1 MLINRLYKSKNT
13 ANNNK
18 QIARPEQETNLLFY
32 VPLATTQQTKK
43 KSFREEEP
51 KKMLPLIAGSKRT
64 SIHEEI
70 SPIDVSI
77 GSARRTSRGGSFN
90 KESRDGN

>member
-1 MLINRLYKSKNT
+1 
-13 ANNNK
+13 
-18 QIARPEQETNLLFY
+18 
-32 VPLATTQQTKK
+32 
-43 KSFREEEP
+43 
-51 KKMLPLIAGSKRT
+51 MLPLLAASKRP

-90 KESRDGN
+90 KEVKEAGESMPLRR

>member
-1 MLINRLYKSKNT
+1 
-13 ANNNK
+13 
-18 QIARPEQETNLLFY
+18 
-32 VPLATTQQTKK
+32 
-43 KSFREEEP
+43 
-51 KKMLPLIAGSKRT
+51 MLPLIAGSKRS

-90 KESRDGN
+90 KESREGN

>member
-1 MLINRLYKSKNT
+1 
-13 ANNNK
+13 
-18 QIARPEQETNLLFY
+18 
-32 VPLATTQQTKK
+32 
-43 KSFREEEP
+43 
-51 KKMLPLIAGSKRT
+51 MLPLLAASKRP

-90 KESRDGN
+90 KEVKEGGESVPLRRSSVRVPSNVKMEPISPLLPGSARPTSS